1 MRVASWISVD
11 GVGVEGVLAGLMAK
25 AETLTADY
33 GRMLDRE
40 MELTLISC

>member
-1 MRVASWISVD
+1 MVSRISVE
-11 GVGVEGVLAGLMAK
+11 GVGVDGVLAGLMAK

-40 MELTLISC
+40 MELTLISS